1 MFDPSNSIY
10 KRILLDAITVVS
22 ITVVTWILAR
32 YFNLTERF
40 YLWSR
45 AWEDYQVD
53 EFLFPLFSFSIG
65 LIWFSFRRYQ
75 HVKIEDINN
84 RLLLSENRRLIKKLT
99 ETQDKE
105 RLFLAQELHDIF
117 AQHLTALRTNAET
130 IQALIG
136 NEKIA
141 VSNSAKMITDN
152 VKKLHSITRSLLKTL
167 RPPPLEFGVVMA
179 VEDLVTEWQH
189 SHNSIHCQ
197 LNFHGEQTELG
208 EESLLTLYRTIQEG
222 LSNISRHAKANKAV
236 IHVYFP
242 KPNTHNDS
250 SLKLHI
256 IDNGVGLNR
265 TLKQEGLGLVG
276 LRERANS
283 LNGKF
288 SISDDFPSGCI
299 LELILPI
306 NETEQD

>member
-1 MFDPSNSIY
+1 MIKESNSIY
-10 KRILLDAITVVS
+10 KCIILDTITVVS
-22 ITVVTWILAR
+22 LTVCTWILAR
-32 YFNLTERF
+32 YFNFTERF

-45 AWEDYQVD
+45 AWEDSQVD

-75 HVKIEDINN
+75 HVKTEDIKK
-84 RLLLSENRRLIKKLT
+84 RLLLSENRRLIKKIT

-136 NEKIA
+136 SKKMA

-152 VKKLHSITRSLLKTL
+152 VEKLHRITRSLLKTL
-167 RPPPLEFGVVMA
+167 RPPLLEFGVVMA

-189 SHNSIHCQ
+189 SHDSIHCQ
-197 LNFHGEQTELG
+197 LNFHGEQSELCK
-208 EESLLTLYRTIQEG
+208 ESLLTLYRAIQEG
-222 LSNISRHAKANKAV
+222 LSNIFRHSNASNV
-236 IHVYFP
+236 SIDLHFP
-242 KPNTHNDS
+242 NDEHQS
-250 SLKLHI
+250 SIKLYI
-256 IDNGVGLNR
+256 IDNGIGFNHSR
-265 TLKQEGLGLVG
+265 IKYGLGLIG
-276 LRERANS
+276 IRERANS
-283 LNGKF
+283 LNGQF
-288 SISDDFPSGCI
+288 SMAGNSPSGSI

-306 NETEQD
+306 KKTDEF